1 MSWYKRK
8 PRKNEPHKH
17 VYPPHRTSPATEK
30 MLEEAKK
37 TGPIQDKSESK
48 SDK

>member
-8 PRKNEPHKH
+8 PRKNELHKH
-17 VYPPHRTSPATEK
+17 VCPPHRTSPATEK

-37 TGPIQDKSESK
+37 TGPDQNKLKTDK
-48 SDK
+48 